1 KIRWPL
7 PGRVGTL
14 GVGMGSP
21 IIFWTD
27 AVESDRASLEEAR
40 NLYGAQ
46 VVHVTADA
54 LARHAL
60 GAISRGPVVCI
71 VVSDK
76 EAGHALGLGV
86 DEVLRAGEV
95 TREALAGAI
104 SRAGARAAVRASPE
118 YRHALLDQDEEA
130 AFAQLGAAF
139 GERLETPLALASVDC
154 AAVAEAMNC
163 LIEVDDQFFAW
174 TALVAPSE
182 QLRNLVAR
190 RLTAPTA
197 PELRGVL
204 KRLRASIVR
213 AESLVHLLRDLT
225 KSGESGSTVAVSPL
239 LADIVDVMRPVI
251 SPWAEISVQ
260 ADPDC
265 IAAASRTTLVVVVGV
280 LLSSAL
286 DSIRAA
292 SRGKGSVLV
301 RVFDEEDAV
310 IIEVKDDGRE
320 IPSDLRPDVL
330 EAQFGT
336 LIHRRGIP
344 GLRDRVRRAGGEVLV
359 DSGSTGSMVRVF
371 LPSARI
377 GDGIGL
383 ETLGKERAP
392 SFAKTES

>member
-1 KIRWPL
+1 
-7 PGRVGTL
+7 
-14 GVGMGSP
+14 MGSP

>member
-1 KIRWPL
+1 M
-7 PGRVGTL
+7 GT
-14 GVGMGSP
+14 P
-21 IIFWTD
+21 IIFWTS
-27 AVESDRASLEEAR
+27 AVESDRLSLEEAR
-40 NLYGAQ
+40 KLYGAQ
-46 VVHVTADA
+46 IIQLNADA

-71 VVSDK
+71 VASDK

-86 DEVLRAGEV
+86 DEVLRVGEV
-95 TREALAGAI
+95 SPEALADAI
-104 SRAGARAAVRASPE
+104 LRASARAAVRASPE

-139 GERLETPLALASVDC
+139 GERLETPLALAAVDC

-225 KSGESGSTVAVSPL
+225 KSGDSGSAVAVSPL

-251 SPWAEISVQ
+251 NPWAEISIH

-265 IAAASRTTLVVVVGV
+265 LAGASRTTLVVVLGV
-280 LLSSAL
+280 LLSNAL

-292 SRGKGSVLV
+292 SRGKGSVVV
-301 RVFDEEDAV
+301 RVFEEEDAV
-310 IIEVKDDGRE
+310 IIEVRDDGRE
-320 IPSDLRPDVL
+320 IPTDLRPDVL
-330 EAQFGT
+330 ETQFGALT
-336 LIHRRGIP
+336 HRKGIP
-344 GLRDRVRRAGGEVLV
+344 GLRDRVRRAGGDVLV
-359 DSGSTGSMVRVF
+359 DSGAMGSMVRVF
-371 LPSARI
+371 LPSARV
-377 GDGIGL
+377 GDAIGL
-383 ETLGKERAP
+383 EPAKVGP
-392 SFAKTES
+392 SSAYAKTES

>member
-1 KIRWPL
+1 
-7 PGRVGTL
+7 
-14 GVGMGSP
+14 MGSP

-46 VVHVTADA
+46 VVHLTADA

-60 GAISRGPVVCI
+60 GAISRGPVVCV

-86 DEVLRAGEV
+86 DEVLRVGEV
-95 TREALAGAI
+95 TREALASAI
-104 SRAGARAAVRASPE
+104 SRASARAAVRASPE

-225 KSGESGSTVAVSPL
+225 KSGDSGSTVAVSPL

-292 SRGKGSVLV
+292 SRGKGSVVV

-310 IIEVKDDGRE
+310 IIEVRDDGRE

-336 LIHRRGIP
+336 LTHRRGIP

-383 ETLGKERAP
+383 ETVRKERSP